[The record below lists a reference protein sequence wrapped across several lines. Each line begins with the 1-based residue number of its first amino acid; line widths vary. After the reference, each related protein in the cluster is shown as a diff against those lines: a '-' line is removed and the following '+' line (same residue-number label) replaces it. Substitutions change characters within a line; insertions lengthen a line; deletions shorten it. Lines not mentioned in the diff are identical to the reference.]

1 MATGQLSAPQEYSS
15 TLRTDAR
22 WQLIERILQTGPFQK
37 SAHLTPLLLYLAEQ
51 SIRAHHEA
59 PTERQIGAAVFGK
72 PAGYSPAEDSTVRVH
87 VRQLRLRLHEYYA
100 CEGHDENLIIEIP
113 KGSYVLEFRS
123 VLEAI
128 RPLDD
133 LQQIAAAPAAEL
145 HTTEERRTRI
155 GPHGLILATLALAAA
170 VCGAGWYRDANA
182 LRSSVPPWPL
192 NAVVRSGQL
201 TTIVT
206 SDGRSMLR
214 LLGNNEISL
223 ADYLQPGYLENLIP
237 AQMSPGL
244 GRLTSYVSESE
255 LTSYADLTDTT
266 AIVRLAGREASQVVV
281 ESAHDLNERN
291 LEEGN
296 YIFLGGP
303 TSNPWVQ
310 LFGSNLNFQVV
321 EDEIGGTMHFVNLKP
336 HPGEQAAY
344 QGLSHTGSAGDDYAT
359 IALMPT
365 NSGNGNVMILQGLRQ
380 EGTEALGE
388 LLSNPAD
395 RERLRDALGLD
406 ANSGKSPY
414 FEALMRVHAMAGAPV
429 SISIVATRV
438 IQK

>member
-1 MATGQLSAPQEYSS
+1 MATGQLSAPQEYTS

-22 WQLIERILQTGPFQK
+22 WQLIERILQTSPFQK

-51 SIRAHHEA
+51 SIRGHHEA
-59 PTERQIGAAVFGK
+59 LTERHIGTAVFGK

-100 CEGHDENLIIEIP
+100 CEGHDEKLIIEIP
-113 KGSYVLEFRS
+113 KGSYILEFRS

-128 RPLDD
+128 RPLEDI
-133 LQQIAAAPAAEL
+133 QQIGALVVEPHAAE
-145 HTTEERRTRI
+145 EKRRRM
-155 GPHGLILATLALAAA
+155 GLQGWSFAVLALAVA
-170 VCGAGWYRDANA
+170 VCGFGWYRDAMA
-182 LRSSVPPWPL
+182 LRSGAPPWPL
-192 NAVVRSGQL
+192 SAVIDKGQL

-223 ADYLQPGYLENLIP
+223 ADYLQPGYLESLIP
-237 AQMSPGL
+237 GHTSPGVS
-244 GRLTSYVSESE
+244 RLTSYVSESE

-266 AIVRLAGREASQVVV
+266 AIVRLAGREANEVVV
-281 ESAHDLNERN
+281 GSARDLNERN
-291 LEEGN
+291 LQEGN

-310 LFGSNLNFQVV
+310 LFENKLNFQVV
-321 EDEIGGTMHFVNLKP
+321 EDGIGGTMHFVNLHP
-336 HPGEQAAY
+336 QPGEQATY
-344 QGLSHTGSAGDDYAT
+344 QGLNHTGSAGDDYAT

-365 NSGNGNVMILQGLRQ
+365 SSGNGNVLILQGLRQ

-388 LLSNPAD
+388 LLSNPTD
-395 RERLRDALGLD
+395 RERLRHALGLD

-414 FEALMRVHAMAGAPV
+414 FEALMRVDAMAGAPV
-429 SISIVATRV
+429 SLSIVATRV
-438 IQK
+438 IQP